1 MLVVA
6 LIVLCLGSLFLCSF
20 VDDVIDAHYLVISLQ
35 LLFQLFVIDVFLFV
49 GFLLLIGQ

>member
-20 VDDVIDAHYLVISLQ
+20 VDDVVDAHYLVISSQ
-35 LLFQLFVIDVFLFV
+35 FLFVIDVFLFV
-49 GFLLLIGQ
+49 GFLLLIGR